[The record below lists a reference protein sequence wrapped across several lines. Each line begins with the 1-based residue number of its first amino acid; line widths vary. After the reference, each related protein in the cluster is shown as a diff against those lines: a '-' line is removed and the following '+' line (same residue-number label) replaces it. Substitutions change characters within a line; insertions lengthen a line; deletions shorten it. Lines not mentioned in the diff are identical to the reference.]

1 MPFEIL
7 EVGGVPVHMWLP
19 EGHEVEVDALL
30 QLGKTSRLPCVT
42 RVACMPDVHLGKGAT
57 VGSVV
62 ATERAIIP
70 SAVGVDIG
78 CGMIAQ
84 QLSVFAHQLPD
95 NLEEIRAAIEASVP
109 HGRTNDGR
117 AGDRGAWG
125 EPPSRISQA
134 WRSLSQ
140 GYDEI
145 VDKYP
150 KIHHKYTLN
159 HLGTLGTG
167 NHFIELCLDENQ
179 QVWIMLHS
187 GSRGIGNKIGSFFIA
202 RAKEQ
207 CEKAGIGLEDRDLA
221 FLTEGEEWFDDY
233 VQAVSWGQNFAKTN
247 RQVMMGSVLKAL
259 LEMTRA
265 GKFPEFHMGEV
276 AVNCHHNYVERETHA
291 GQSLFVTRKGAVR
304 ARAGDLGI
312 IPGSMGAKSFIVRGL
327 GNPDTLHSCSHG
339 AGRTMSRT
347 AAKKAFTVE
356 DLVEQTKGVECR
368 KDEGVLD
375 EIPGAYKSI
384 DAVIDVQKEHG
395 IIEVMHTLKQILCVK
410 G

>member
-1 MPFEIL
+1 
-7 EVGGVPVHMWLP
+7 MWLP

-78 CGMIAQ
+78 CGMVAQ
-84 QLSVFAHQLPD
+84 QLSIFAPQLPD
-95 NLEEIRAAIEASVP
+95 HLEEIRLALEAAVP
-109 HGRTNDGR
+109 HGRTNEGQ

-125 EPPSRISQA
+125 EPPNHIVQA
-134 WRSLSQ
+134 WRSLSS

-145 VDKYP
+145 VNKYP
-150 KIHHKYTLN
+150 KIQHKYTLN

-207 CEKAGIGLEDRDLA
+207 CQKAGISLEDRELA

-233 VQAVSWGQNFAKTN
+233 VKAVSWGQDFAKTN
-247 RQVMMGSVLKAL
+247 RQVMLGSVLQMLVRMAQ
-259 LEMTRA
+259 A
-265 GKFPEFHMGEV
+265 GKFPEFHLGAV
-276 AVNCHHNYVERETHA
+276 AVNCHHNYVEREVH
-291 GQSLFVTRKGAVR
+291 GGRSLLVTRKGAVR

-339 AGRTMSRT
+339 AGRVMSRT
-347 AAKKAFTVE
+347 AAKKAFSVE
-356 DLVEQTKGVECR
+356 DLVQQTQGVECR
-368 KDEGVLD
+368 KDAEVID
-375 EIPGAYKSI
+375 EIPGAYKDI
-384 DAVIDVQKEHG
+384 DAVINVQKEHG
-395 IIEVMHTLKQILCVK
+395 ILEVQHTLKQILCVK